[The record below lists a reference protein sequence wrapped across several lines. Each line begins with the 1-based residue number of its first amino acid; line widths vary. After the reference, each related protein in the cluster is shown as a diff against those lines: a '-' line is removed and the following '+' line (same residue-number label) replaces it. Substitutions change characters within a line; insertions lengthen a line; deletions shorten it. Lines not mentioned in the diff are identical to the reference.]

1 MKRKIDNTV
10 AHGYSYPWAKPA
22 TIAYTIY
29 EDWNIRTLAFE
40 IGTYPELNSEGFI
53 TGKFV
58 LLLSI
63 TDHW

>member
-29 EDWNIRTLAFE
+29 EDWNIRTLP
-40 IGTYPELNSEGFI
+40 YPELTSEGFI

-58 LLLSI
+58 LLRSI